1 MKQTAV
7 EWLKERCID
16 SLNKEPENPTE
27 QEIGY
32 SKALRHII
40 QLIDEQAKSMDK
52 EQKKDAYLQGSFDD
66 GPDVNKAEQYYNE
79 TYGQGSND
87 TTSQNN

>member
-7 EWLKERCID
+7 EWLVD
-16 SLNKEPENPTE
+16 
-27 QEIGY
+27 Q
-32 SKALRHII
+32 LR
-40 QLIDEQAKSMDK
+40 QLAFDQNHHFGLGDIRLTLGQLDELEEQAKSMDK

-79 TYGQGSND
+79 TYNK
-87 TTSQNN
+87 